1 MTGSACAPRPSQRCA
16 RRNEGRAV
24 IASPRPPLRALPV
37 SLFTARIPCDTLA
50 MPGCIAE
57 RDFALKGIFM
67 VMARM
72 PSPARIVLAC
82 LAAVLLVVTA
92 SQVRAQ
98 DKVLRVG
105 TLKLIHGITP
115 YFYEKFAPAGYK
127 IEVVPFESPTD
138 GKNAVLTGT
147 VDTCIHGIAVF
158 LLGAAAGEPIVVVA
172 GATNRGM
179 AIIGDAKSDIKTIKD
194 LRGKRVAIFP
204 GSTQEV
210 VILERLKAEG
220 LSIKDIQPIRLSFSD
235 MPAALA
241 RGDIDAYVGAEPG
254 PSISLANG
262 VGRLIEYP
270 YSTPIGSLN
279 MILSASEKMIK
290 EDPAKL
296 KLIIE
301 MHKKATD
308 YAMAHP
314 EEMIEVAMQ
323 KLGQQRKSIEIA
335 VPNVEL
341 TWKIDDTFIKRAR
354 AYSELML
361 EKKQVRQLPDMS
373 KAITEQFM

>member
-1 MTGSACAPRPSQRCA
+1 MVIA
-16 RRNEGRAV
+16 RR
-24 IASPRPPLRALPV
+24 PLLARLPLLAKLAFAGLSV
-37 SLFTARIPCDTLA
+37 FSLF
-50 MPGCIAE
+50 
-57 RDFALKGIFM
+57 FA
-67 VMARM
+67 V
-72 PSPARIVLAC
+72 PQ
-82 LAAVLLVVTA
+82 A
-92 SQVRAQ
+92 SAQ

-115 YFYEKFAPAGYK
+115 YFYEKFAPPGYK
-127 IEVVPFESPTD
+127 VEVIPFESPTD

-147 VDTCIHGIAVF
+147 VDTCIHGIAAF

-179 AIIGDAKSDIKTIKD
+179 AIIADAKSDIKTVKD
-194 LRGKRVAIFP
+194 LKGKRVAIFP

-210 VILERLKAEG
+210 VVLERLKAEG
-220 LSIKDIQPIRLSFSD
+220 LSIKDVQPIRLSFSD
-235 MPAALA
+235 MPQALA

-262 VGRLIEYP
+262 TGRLVEYP

-279 MILSASEKMIK
+279 MILSASEKLIK
-290 EDPAKL
+290 DDPARL

-308 YAMAHP
+308 YAMSHP

-341 TWKIDDTFIKRAR
+341 TWKIDAAFIKHAT